1 MNSVLNNPFID
12 ILEND
17 EAELSYRY
25 KVKHDIS
32 DIILPV
38 VKPSKD
44 SEKWLEQ
51 YRKDNS
57 NLDEYDFIVM
67 NTDNVELL
75 TGVDKDNF
83 LDRNPYY
90 DIGNHYKAKCIREVL
105 NVNNLEL
112 LNATEYDVA
121 DTFESQMTQGV
132 SIKDFVVSEYF
143 IDSLFNK
150 GLVRLKVKSPF
161 K

>member
-1 MNSVLNNPFID
+1 MNPVLNNPFID

-67 NTDNVELL
+67 NTDNVEL
-75 TGVDKDNF
+75 F
-83 LDRNPYY
+83 SWR
-90 DIGNHYKAKCIREVL
+90 
-105 NVNNLEL
+105 
-112 LNATEYDVA
+112 
-121 DTFESQMTQGV
+121 
-132 SIKDFVVSEYF
+132 
-143 IDSLFNK
+143 
-150 GLVRLKVKSPF
+150 
-161 K
+161 